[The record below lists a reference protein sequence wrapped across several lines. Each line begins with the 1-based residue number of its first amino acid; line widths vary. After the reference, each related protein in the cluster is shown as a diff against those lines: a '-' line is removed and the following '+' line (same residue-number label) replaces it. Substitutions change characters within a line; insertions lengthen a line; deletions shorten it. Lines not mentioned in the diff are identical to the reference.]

1 MLKTKDRLLQV
12 AFREFLM
19 HTYKDVTLKHL
30 VMELGVTKGA
40 FYHHFS
46 SKNDVFIQVVDT
58 YLSGFDDLFSRE
70 YNPEMML
77 VENLMVFIEESI
89 RRMHEIFSD
98 IGEDVGMVNF
108 YGFMLEAFKYYPDFK
123 KKVTETQKQKELT
136 CYVDYI
142 NEAKRHME
150 IRISVD
156 SLLLAEM
163 IRNLIDGI
171 AFNEYFSFQDEEII
185 RKIRHSLEYVVE
197 LIRK

>member
-1 MLKTKDRLLQV
+1 MIKTKDKLLQV

-46 SKNDVFIQVVDT
+46 SKNDVFIQVVDA
-58 YLSGFDDLFSRE
+58 YLSGFDDLFSRD
-70 YNPEMML
+70 YNPEMKL

-89 RRMHEIFSD
+89 RRMHDIFRD

-123 KKVTETQKQKELT
+123 EKVTELQKQKELV
-136 CYVDYI
+136 CYVNYI
-142 NEAKRHME
+142 NEAKRYKE
-150 IRISVD
+150 IRILVD

-185 RKIRHSLEYVVE
+185 GKIRQSLEYLVE
-197 LIRK
+197 LIKK